1 MIELRIDK
9 LGNRDKKARKA
20 NSVSFDP
27 RIIQYALNPP
37 CSSIPETHYATVCGD
52 TMRYLLL
59 NGDWFVFTFGWQYIQ
74 HEPHC
79 TPVGEP
85 ERHREQVATLKPLA
99 KKAHVSM
106 DIYSNSKYK
115 GD

>member
-1 MIELRIDK
+1 MHQLRFNK
-9 LGNRDKKARKA
+9 PQRRVA
-20 NSVSFDP
+20 DP

-37 CSSIPETHYATVCGD
+37 CSSIPATHYATVCCD

-74 HEPHC
+74 HVPHC
-79 TPVGEP
+79 TPVGGIEVP
-85 ERHREQVATLKPLA
+85 REQVATVVPVVESK
-99 KKAHVSM
+99 HVPM
-106 DIYSNSKYK
+106 DIYSSSKYK